1 MIHVLGASTVLSAT
15 ISIPWS
21 GSWVADLVL
30 DDAPPSGKV
39 PLILGDNPPMLGTI
53 DPQHTGTF
61 GQNHRARL
69 VGGMG
74 WRKEVPP
81 QHFHSPGVL
90 LSSAVIMATGAAVGE
105 IATVVVPEPLGED
118 YVRVGGPASRVL
130 DRYEW
135 HVTSAGVTMVGPRIP
150 KPLDPTAVELL
161 SYDPTTRVA
170 VLGGTTVV
178 EPGAIILPDPLR
190 GLEETLIVR
199 HVEIELGPAGFTV
212 RATCS
217 PDAPTEIGHPVVSLL
232 RRLIKETTKAEFQRM
247 ARYRVVSP
255 GPEDGTYLLQA
266 VAIGDDADL
275 IPARVW
281 PGMAGLSSKLLPSSI
296 VLVAFGKDETEPM
309 IVGFDD
315 STPLELTLDA
325 SLMVKVGAGTFP
337 VLRATPAFLA
347 WVTAITGAVNGLAPG
362 SATAPTDMASLKFFS
377 E

>member
-1 MIHVLGASTVLSAT
+1 MIHVLGGATVLSGR

-30 DDAPPSGKV
+30 DDEPPVGKV
-39 PLILGDNPPMLGTI
+39 PLILGENAPMLGTI
-53 DPQHTGTF
+53 DPDHTGTF
-61 GQNHRARL
+61 GQLHRARL
-69 VGGMG
+69 VGGLG
-74 WRKEVPP
+74 WRKDVPP

-90 LSSAVIMATGAAVGE
+90 MSSGPIMATGAAVGE

-130 DRYEW
+130 DPYDW
-135 HVTSAGVTMVGPRIP
+135 HVELVGTTTVGPRLP
-150 KPLDPTAVELL
+150 KPLDPTSVELL
-161 SYDPTTRVA
+161 QYDPSTRVA
-170 VLGGTTVV
+170 TLGGTTLV

-190 GLEETLIVR
+190 GLTSTLIVR
-199 HVEIELGPAGFTV
+199 HVEVEIGPSGFTTH
-212 RATCS
+212 ATCS
-217 PDAPTEIGHPVVSLL
+217 EDAPTEVGHPVVGLL
-232 RRLIKETTKAEFQRM
+232 RKLIRETTKAEFLRL

-281 PGMAGLSSKLLPSSI
+281 PGMAGHKAMLLPSSI
-296 VLVAFGKDETEPM
+296 VLVAFGKHTTPM

-325 SLMVKVGAGTFP
+325 VLKVSVGAGTFP
-337 VLRATPAFLA
+337 VVRATPALLA
-347 WVTAITGAVNGLAPG
+347 WITAITGAVNGLAPG
-362 SATAPTDMASLKFFS
+362 SATAPTDIGSLKFFS